1 MVQFLK
7 QRHLSEVELPPDDTT
22 VVALLTSYLD
32 DASSASSERLNEL
45 LAENLAG
52 R

>member
-1 MVQFLK
+1 MQFLK

-32 DASSASSERLNEL
+32 DASSASSERLNEI
-45 LAENLAG
+45 LAEKLAG